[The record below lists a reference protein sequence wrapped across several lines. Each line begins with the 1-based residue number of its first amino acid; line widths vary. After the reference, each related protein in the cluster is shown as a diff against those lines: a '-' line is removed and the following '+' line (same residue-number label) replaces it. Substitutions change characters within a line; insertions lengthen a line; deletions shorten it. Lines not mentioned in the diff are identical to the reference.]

1 MPERA
6 TDEVS
11 HPSLEDGLGHVSDDD
26 ASQPSEGGLHI
37 RSGSD
42 TSNEDANALPVPIW
56 MRESSKAFKWKWVP
70 LPLRKAGR
78 ATAEWVKGPKPPR
91 VLRITP
97 LFPAFQ
103 EAPIKLMDKYI
114 PKKRHRMTLLIGTYF
129 CWALIWS
136 LMLRHAKSAG
146 NIQGYGTPV
155 SIWCG
160 ASFWYGWSAWTPLLS
175 LTNVP
180 QEQWEWLRSQWQ

>member
-1 MPERA
+1 MPPTT
-6 TDEVS
+6 TDEES
-11 HPSLEDGLGHVSDDD
+11 RAYAEDGPSNLSDDD

-37 RSGSD
+37 RSGSN
-42 TSNEDANALPVPIW
+42 TSDENGQALPLPIW

-91 VLRITP
+91 TLRITP
-97 LFPAFQ
+97 FFPSIQ
-103 EAPIKLMDKYI
+103 EAPVKLLDKYI
-114 PKKRHRMTLLIGTYF
+114 PKRRHRMALLIGTYF

-136 LMLRHAKSAG
+136 LMLRHAHSAG
-146 NIQGYGTPV
+146 NIHGYGTPT

-160 ASFWYGWSAWTPLLS
+160 ASFW
-175 LTNVP
+175 
-180 QEQWEWLRSQWQ
+180 